1 MSFNVEKYVT
11 VFSKCRCTSS
21 LDTTAMPDLL
31 QLFEEHMNIHGRN
44 ELVGVIRGINNN
56 NNQIYNIESNSAGP
70 EGDDNGDASGF
81 EDDDDTADSTD
92 DDSSLEGSENSL
104 FDAEKDD
111 ANSEYREYLVQEM
124 IELV

>member
-1 MSFNVEKYVT
+1 MLRSINVVT
-11 VFSKCRCTSS
+11 DFTKCRSTLLD
-21 LDTTAMPDLL
+21 LDTMAMPNLL
-31 QLFEEHMNIHGRN
+31 QIFEEHMNIHGRG

-56 NNQIYNIESNSAGP
+56 NNQINNTESNSAGQ
-70 EGDDNGDASGF
+70 EDDNNSDASEF

-111 ANSEYREYLVQEM
+111 ANSERLAPQFPSNSHR
-124 IELV
+124 

>member
-1 MSFNVEKYVT
+1 
-11 VFSKCRCTSS
+11 
-21 LDTTAMPDLL
+21 
-31 QLFEEHMNIHGRN
+31 
-44 ELVGVIRGINNN
+44 VIRGINNN
-56 NNQIYNIESNSAGP
+56 SIQIYNIESNSAGP

-111 ANSEYREYLVQEM
+111 ANSEMSSVAGENVGGGLGAEF
-124 IELV
+124 LTLHDAADH